1 MERRVLLA
9 ISLSFLVLFLYQ
21 TFILPPPV
29 PVEPRTAAPG
39 EPPVIGDATPLGS
52 PQARQTAPVTPD
64 PEEAPD
70 EPVVADTSEREIVID
85 TALVRATMTNRGGRV
100 TSWILKEYRGEDGQP
115 LDLVPTELPEGRTT
129 PFALVTDDGLETR
142 RLNESLYRVSV
153 DGAAVDATTAPATI
167 EFEFQ
172 AADGLRA
179 TKRFVFTPDSYI
191 IRFSAGVWRGT
202 EAVNPSVQWGPGLGD
217 ELARG
222 GQGGFLA
229 GAYAYPAQ
237 AIYYSDGSV
246 ERTYAKD
253 LASQPVVEGAF
264 RYGGV
269 TDHYFVSSIVDPVG
283 PVRFDFS
290 PVSLPDPRDPT
301 LRREFID
308 YTVRFA
314 SAPEDVQFFFGPKQF
329 DVLRDIDPEFTRLI
343 WFGISA
349 PLSVP
354 LLTALTFLHGYIG
367 NWGWSIIVLTILIN
381 VVMFPLRHKSVV
393 SMRKMQEIQP
403 QMKAIQAR
411 YAQYKVTDPE
421 RQKMNTEVMALYKER
436 GVNPASGCLP
446 MLLTMPVLFA
456 FYSLLS
462 QAIEIRGA
470 DFGPWITDLS
480 RHDPLYIT
488 PLLMGATM
496 FWQMRITPSTADP
509 TQQKVMQF
517 MPVMFTFMFLWAP
530 SGLVIYWFVSN
541 VWAIGQQYF
550 TNWLLGPMKVGT
562 VTGPELHAERPAK
575 PARLSKAERRM
586 KSAGAGKT
594 EEAKARK

>member
-21 TFILPPPV
+21 TFVMPPPV
-29 PVEPRTAAPG
+29 PVAPADVTSGAPPVAGDTTPAGTALAPQAPAESPAAPLVS
-39 EPPVIGDATPLGS
+39 ET
-52 PQARQTAPVTPD
+52 T
-64 PEEAPD
+64 
-70 EPVVADTSEREIVID
+70 EREIVID
-85 TALVRATMTNRGGRV
+85 TALVRAVMTNRGGRI
-100 TSWILKEYRGEDGQP
+100 TSWILKEYHDDNGQP
-115 LDLVPTELPEGRTT
+115 LDLVPTALPEGRTT
-129 PFALVTDDGLETR
+129 PFALVTDDGAETR

-153 DGAAVDATTAPATI
+153 DGPAIDATTSPATV

-172 AADGLRA
+172 GADGLRA
-179 TKRFVFTPDSYI
+179 VKRFVFAPDSYV
-191 IRFSAGVWRGT
+191 IRFTADVSRGSQ
-202 EAVNPSVQWGPGLGD
+202 AVNPAVQWGPGLGD
-217 ELARG
+217 ELSRG
-222 GQGGFLA
+222 SQGGFLS
-229 GAYAYPAQ
+229 GAYAYPVQ
-237 AIYYSDGSV
+237 AIYYTDGDI
-246 ERTYAKD
+246 ERIYATD
-253 LASQPVVEGAF
+253 LAGQAVQEGSF

-269 TDHYFVSSIVDPVG
+269 TDHYFVSSIVDPQG
-283 PVRFDFS
+283 PVRFDFA
-290 PVSLPDPRDPT
+290 PVSAPDPLDPA
-301 LRREFID
+301 LQRQFID

-314 SAPEDVQFFFGPKQF
+314 SSPEDVQFFFGPKQF
-329 DVLRDIDPEFTRLI
+329 DVLYAIDPEFTRVI

-349 PLSVP
+349 PLAVP
-354 LLTALTFLHGYIG
+354 LLTALTWVHGYIG

-393 SMRKMQEIQP
+393 SMRKMQELQP
-403 QMKAIQAR
+403 QMKVIQAR

-421 RQKMNTEVMALYKER
+421 RQKMNTEVMALYREK

-470 DFGPWITDLS
+470 DFGGWIDDLS

-541 VWAIGQQYF
+541 LWAIGQQYF
-550 TNWLLGPMKVGT
+550 TNWLLGPMA
-562 VTGPELHAERPAK
+562 VTSAPELHPEK
-575 PARLSKAERRM
+575 PGRAPKSEKRL

-594 EEAKARK
+594 HEAKVKK